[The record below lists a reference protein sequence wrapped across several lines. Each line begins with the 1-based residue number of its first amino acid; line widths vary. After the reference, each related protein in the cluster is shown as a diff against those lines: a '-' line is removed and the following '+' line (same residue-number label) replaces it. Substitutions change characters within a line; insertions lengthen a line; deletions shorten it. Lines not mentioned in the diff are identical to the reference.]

1 MTVLIDT
8 HVARLMTGCE
18 KAVAE
23 TYNREGESPIR
34 TLRERSHE
42 REQTAITGETS
53 EVDTFRGSQVSRPI
67 RAADLL

>member
-23 TYNREGESPIR
+23 TYNGEGE
-34 TLRERSHE
+34 
-42 REQTAITGETS
+42 
-53 EVDTFRGSQVSRPI
+53 
-67 RAADLL
+67 